1 LEQAL
6 GSSLGEGLG
15 AGGSKPGRSARV
27 GGRQRLCSCLPLR
40 PRFPGTPKRRRGSN
54 APRSRPGVACGAAE
68 AVGSRRLGAALGS
81 GKPSWQRLL
90 PQLIPRRFE
99 KRRGSARC
107 HPVLPPCFQKPAV
120 QRQSPGA
127 ARAGV
132 IPAAGTAF
140 PSAESLLK
148 DLKPARSGYKAA
160 PVLYCCFFIPATLG
174 QEQGRFLRS
183 PSEPRSPRMQ
193 HRESLPSPRGLGPR
207 SEAGDAP
214 SESVKMEKSIGR
226 ASDR

>member
-1 LEQAL
+1 MGPSLAGLRGWVGDSGSAPASLCDRASLAPRNVDGAATPLAHGLESLVARPRRWGL
-6 GSSLGEGLG
+6 VGLELPWVVENPPGKGFSRSSSRAGL
-15 AGGSKPGRSARV
+15 RSAAGAHAAIPFSPPASKNRRCRGRV
-27 GGRQRLCSCLPLR
+27 
-40 PRFPGTPKRRRGSN
+40 
-54 APRSRPGVACGAAE
+54 
-68 AVGSRRLGAALGS
+68 
-81 GKPSWQRLL
+81 
-90 PQLIPRRFE
+90 
-99 KRRGSARC
+99 
-107 HPVLPPCFQKPAV
+107 PVLPELGLS
-120 QRQSPGA
+120 RLL
-127 ARAGV
+127 
-132 IPAAGTAF
+132 GTAF